1 MLSHMTKSVLIFS
14 HGELIGDG
22 MMKLPFINSL
32 STAFPGAEIT
42 WISGRHPTIFASA
55 LAPLVQ
61 GKIHHI
67 INHTKLGDSV
77 SDVVFRRWKAILPRD
92 SYDIIINTDQHLL
105 PMLMLKTIPHG
116 MFISASVKWM
126 MSDQK
131 PPLSNGQTC
140 YKKPVLLL
148 DRLMDLLTAAT
159 QKKIEP
165 VFHVD
170 IPKPLLELAQSL
182 LPKGRNVLLA
192 PGAGGRFKCWPLQN
206 FINLGNSLAADGINV
221 SYILGP
227 AETEWQ
233 SQLAAG
239 VKTASFPL
247 QATPEK
253 SVFVTIAL
261 ARLADLSI
269 ANDGGVGHILASS
282 DSPIISMWG
291 PTDPYKS
298 TPNGKGVHVMY
309 ARNYGVPKMETL
321 TVDIIY
327 DQAKKILENA
337 N

>member
-1 MLSHMTKSVLIFS
+1 MTKSILIFS

-22 MMKLPFINSL
+22 MMKLPFINAL
-32 STAFPGAEIT
+32 STAFPNAEIT
-42 WISGRHPTIFASA
+42 WLAGRHPTIFASV
-55 LAPLVQ
+55 LAPLVH

-67 INHTKLGDSV
+67 INHTKLGDSIG
-77 SDVVFRRWKAILPRD
+77 DIVFRRWKAVLPRD
-92 SYDIIINTDQHLL
+92 SYDIIINTDQHIL
-105 PMLMLKTIPHG
+105 PTFMLKTIPHG
-116 MFISASVKWM
+116 MFISASLKWI

-131 PPLSNGQTC
+131 PPRANGQTY

-148 DRLMDLLTAAT
+148 DHLMDILTAAT
-159 QKKIEP
+159 QRNNDPI
-165 VFHVD
+165 FYVD
-170 IPKPLLELAQSL
+170 IPQPMLELAQSL
-182 LPKGRNVLLA
+182 LRQGRNILLA

-206 FINLGNSLAADGINV
+206 FIDLGNRLIADGFNV
-221 SYILGP
+221 GYILGP

-247 QATPEK
+247 QETTEK

-298 TPNGKGVHVMY
+298 KPNGNGVHVIY
-309 ARNYGVPKMETL
+309 ARDYGSPLMETL

-327 DQAKKILENA
+327 EQAKKILA

>member
-1 MLSHMTKSVLIFS
+1 MHKRMTKSVLIFS

-22 MMKLPFINSL
+22 MMKLPFINAL
-32 STAFPGAEIT
+32 NIAFPDAEIT
-42 WISGRHPTIFASA
+42 WLAGRHPTIFASA

-61 GKIHHI
+61 GKIHHV
-67 INHTKLGDSV
+67 INHTKLGDSIG
-77 SDVVFRRWKAILPRD
+77 DVLCRRWKKVLPHD
-92 SYDIIINTDQHLL
+92 SYDIIINTDQHVL
-105 PMLMLKTIPHG
+105 PTLMMKTIPHK
-116 MFISASVKWM
+116 MFISASLKWL

-131 PPLSNGQTC
+131 PPLSGGQTC
-140 YKKPVLLL
+140 YQKPVLLL

-165 VFHVD
+165 VFQVD
-170 IPKPLLELAQSL
+170 IPKNMLSIAKKL

-206 FINLGNSLAADGINV
+206 FIDLGNQLIADGVNV
-221 SYILGP
+221 GYILGP

-233 SQLAAG
+233 HQLADG
-239 VKTASFPL
+239 VKGASFPL

-261 ARLADLSI
+261 AQLADLSI

-282 DSPIISMWG
+282 DSPVISMWG

-298 TPNGKGVHVMY
+298 TPNGKGVYVMY
-309 ARNYGVPKMETL
+309 ARDFGAPAMETL
-321 TVDIIY
+321 TVDLIY
-327 DQAKKILENA
+327 NQAKKMLESKN
-337 N
+337 